1 MPERV
6 MILQTTINKSFKHMK
21 KDFAL
26 AALAAAVMMS
36 CGSTKSVG
44 DATALN
50 GEWNI
55 MEVNGSKVDK
65 ADVEEAPFLGF
76 DAKDNNVYGCTG
88 CNRLTGTLKV
98 KGNGGI
104 DFGQMGCTQMLC
116 ANMEV
121 ERLVL
126 DALGKTAK
134 YSLDGTGKLTLTDK
148 SGKTVILLEKRK

>member
-1 MPERV
+1 MPGRI

-21 KDFAL
+21 KNFAL

-44 DATALN
+44 DAAALN

-76 DAKDNNVYGCTG
+76 DAKSNNVYGCTG

-134 YSLDGTGKLTLTDK
+134 YSLDGTGKLTLTDN